1 LLQSKLQN
9 LIIGL
14 IVNSDDL
21 NYQNFE
27 NLLWKFENL
36 LQICGMNLKLL
47 LLLVSLKKTISQ
59 KYFVTSAADLGSFET
74 LVPKM
79 SR

>member
-1 LLQSKLQN
+1 
-9 LIIGL
+9 LITGL
-14 IVNSDDL
+14 SVNSGDL

-27 NLLWKFENL
+27 NLVWKFENL
-36 LQICGMNLKLL
+36 LEIGGMNLKLL
-47 LLLVSLKKTISQ
+47 LPLVSLKKTVSQ

-79 SR
+79 KSR